1 MNTRRDTPSL
11 YYILRFVESGVPPYF
26 LRMGE
31 RLIFALRIKL
41 IALMEDPEEL
51 LKEMRSSIRA
61 LGSSRKRTREKYID
75 AKELEAISKD
85 LRAVMKRSQVESIRD
100 TGGACSSTR
109 HYDEK
114 GLMIKAKTSRLGHK
128 GSSKQ
133 YHVHDTV
140 SLHEEF
146 ERHEGTCVYIYTYI

>member
-1 MNTRRDTPSL
+1 
-11 YYILRFVESGVPPYF
+11 
-26 LRMGE
+26 
-31 RLIFALRIKL
+31 
-41 IALMEDPEEL
+41 
-51 LKEMRSSIRA
+51 MRSSIRA

-75 AKELEAISKD
+75 AKELEAMISED
-85 LRAVMKRSQVESIRD
+85 LRAVMKRSRVESIRD

-114 GLMIKAKTSRLGHK
+114 GLMIKAKRSRLGHK

-146 ERHEGTCVYIYTYI
+146 ERHEGTCVYIHIYNTY